1 MLEGKFYL
9 FCLYFFFFSQIKMR
23 AKQPYIS
30 SFLVRILK
38 IPSII
43 MDMINNPSNNK
54 NAMQKSSQK
63 WVYKIILFNCLM
75 WIGLANKKIKKI
87 HLVQI
92 VSAFK
97 CDRVEAH

>member
-1 MLEGKFYL
+1 
-9 FCLYFFFFSQIKMR
+9 
-23 AKQPYIS
+23 
-30 SFLVRILK
+30 
-38 IPSII
+38 